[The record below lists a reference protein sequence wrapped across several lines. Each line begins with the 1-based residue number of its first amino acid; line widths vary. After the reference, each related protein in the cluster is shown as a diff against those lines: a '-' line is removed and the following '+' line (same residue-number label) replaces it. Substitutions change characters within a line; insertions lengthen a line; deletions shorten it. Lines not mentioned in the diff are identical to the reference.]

1 MFSTKRISEFY
12 HYKRVLHK
20 DVIGYISELHGWYPA
35 KAGRDVI
42 MTGYLLLIKTVSFR
56 FFFLAKMLT
65 FAIVLLSFNLFR
77 FIQNRLCL
85 GYVSKHLIYQLKRK
99 EIII

>member
-56 FFFLAKMLT
+56 FFFSQNVDICNSIAFVQLISIYTK
-65 FAIVLLSFNLFR
+65 SFMFR
-77 FIQNRLCL
+77 VCI
-85 GYVSKHLIYQLKRK
+85 
-99 EIII
+99 